1 MNVRHGGRSD
11 VGVVRTR
18 NEDSYLADPQCQLF
32 VVCDGVGGRA
42 GGAEASR
49 IAVEH
54 IGQCVARNRKALE
67 DFADGS
73 GQVAKRDIALLLERA
88 ISDASRRVR
97 HHALANAELNGMAT
111 TAAALLIAG
120 SQAFV
125 AHVGDSRVYLIRN
138 GVIHLLTEDHSL
150 LNDMRKRGRSIA
162 PGSIAASY
170 QEALTRA
177 LGVLDTARVD
187 LLDLEILPKD
197 RFLLSSDGVHA
208 VIGDELMQQIASTGE
223 TQSVA
228 DELIEAALQQG
239 APDNATALLV
249 DVIDEAA
256 DDRAM
261 RVRRRLEA
269 IQSVTV
275 FRYLPFAD
283 LMRVA
288 GIAQELAWPA
298 GQLFFREGEQGSAM
312 YILLEG
318 TVSLSKSDVELATLQ
333 PGAHFGE
340 MALIERAPRSATVTA
355 RSDCAVLMID
365 REAFYGLLAEEQT
378 AVKLLWGLVRMLN
391 ARLRLTTEEL
401 TSLKMGLHG

>member
-1 MNVRHGGRSD
+1 MIVRHGGRSD
-11 VGVVRTR
+11 VGIVRSN
-18 NEDSYLADPQCQLF
+18 NEDSYLVDPQSKLF

-42 GGAEASR
+42 GGGEASR
-49 IAVEH
+49 LAVEH
-54 IGQCVARNRKALE
+54 IGQAIARNRRAVE
-67 DFADGS
+67 DFGDGT

-88 ISDASRRVR
+88 LSEASRRIR
-97 HHALANAELNGMAT
+97 HHALAHPELSGMAT
-111 TAAALLIAG
+111 TAAALLVSG
-120 SQAFV
+120 NQAFIG
-125 AHVGDSRVYLIRN
+125 HVGDSRVYLIRN
-138 GVIHLLTEDHSL
+138 SVMHLLTEDHSL
-150 LNDMRKRGRSIA
+150 LNDMRRRGRTIDPS
-162 PGSIAASY
+162 SMAAGY

-187 LLDLEILPKD
+187 LLDLEILPTD
-197 RFLLSSDGVHA
+197 RFLLCSDGVHG
-208 VIGDELMQQIASTGE
+208 VIGDELMQQIAIHGDA
-223 TQSVA
+223 QSAA

-239 APDNATALLV
+239 APDNATVLVV
-249 DVIDEAA
+249 DVVDEVA

-269 IQSVTV
+269 IQSVTI
-275 FRYLPFAD
+275 FRYLPFPD

-288 GIAQELAWPA
+288 GIAQELSWPA
-298 GQLFFREGEQGSAM
+298 NTPFFREGEQGSSM

-318 TVSLSKSDVELATLQ
+318 KVVVSKSEVELTTLQ

-340 MALIERAPRSATVTA
+340 MALIERARRSATVSA
-355 RSDCAVLMID
+355 RTDCAVLMID

-391 ARLRLTTEEL
+391 ARLRMTSDEL

>member
-1 MNVRHGGRSD
+1 MIVRHGGRSD
-11 VGVVRTR
+11 VGIVRTN

-42 GGAEASR
+42 GGGEASR
-49 IAVEH
+49 LAVEH
-54 IGQCVARNRKALE
+54 IGQSIARNRRALE
-67 DFADGS
+67 DFGEGI
-73 GQVAKRDIALLLERA
+73 GQVAKRDIAMLLERA
-88 ISDASRRVR
+88 ISEASRRIR
-97 HHALANAELNGMAT
+97 HHALANPELSGMAT
-111 TAAALLIAG
+111 TAAALLVSG
-120 SQAFV
+120 NQAFIG
-125 AHVGDSRVYLIRN
+125 HVGDSRVYLIRN
-138 GVIHLLTEDHSL
+138 GVMHLLTEDHSL
-150 LNDMRKRGRSIA
+150 LNDMRRRGRTID
-162 PGSIAASY
+162 PGSIAAGY

-197 RFLLSSDGVHA
+197 RFLLCSDGIHA
-208 VIGDELMQQIASTGE
+208 VIGDELMQQIALSGE
-223 TQSVA
+223 PQQVA

-249 DVIDEAA
+249 DVVDEVA

-275 FRYLPFAD
+275 FRYLPFPD

-288 GIAQELAWPA
+288 GIAQELTWPA
-298 GQLFFREGEQGSAM
+298 NTLFFREGEQGSSM
-312 YILLEG
+312 YILLDG
-318 TVSLSKSDVELATLQ
+318 KVAVSKSDVELTTLQ

-355 RSDCAVLMID
+355 RTDCAVLLID
-365 REAFYGLLAEEQT
+365 REAFYSLLAEEQT

-391 ARLRLTTEEL
+391 ARLRVTSEEL
-401 TSLKMGLHG
+401 TSLKMGLNG